1 MADRTIIERLQPSLL
16 DRLTDND
23 PDNATEGR
31 DARVIDLTRLREIV
45 RRDLSWLLNANSLDT
60 VLDEQATPHAV
71 NSTVNYGIQDTSGDF
86 ATGHRAEAV
95 RRAIVRAIARFE
107 PRIIAGTLAVEMVPP
122 PADRK
127 RPVVDF
133 DIQAELWAQPLP
145 MELYLRSQID
155 LTTGALSL
163 DKRT

>member
-16 DRLTDND
+16 DRLTDDD
-23 PDNATEGR
+23 PDNATESR
-31 DARVIDLTRLREIV
+31 DARVITLNRLRDIV
-45 RRDLSWLLNANSLDT
+45 RRDLGWLLNANSLDT
-60 VLDEQATPHAV
+60 VLDDQETPHAV
-71 NSTVNYGIQDTSGDF
+71 NSTLNYGIQDTSGDF
-86 ATGHRAEAV
+86 ATGNRAEAI
-95 RRAIVRAIARFE
+95 RRAIAQAISRFE
-107 PRIIAGTLAVEMVPP
+107 PRIIPGTLDVSMVAA
-122 PADRK
+122 PADRG

-133 DIQAELWAQPLP
+133 DIHAELWAQPLP